1 MPTATPTNG
10 NRSTTRLLVIHAQR
24 WRCGRGAGVHKY
36 RQGAAGV
43 FCDLGKRF
51 FGGLAAEICARFRV
65 ARESEKA
72 NNLQTVN
79 LLVIDLI

>member
-1 MPTATPTNG
+1 M
-10 NRSTTRLLVIHAQR
+10 
-24 WRCGRGAGVHKY
+24 
-36 RQGAAGV
+36 